1 MDIWTFLVIGFV
13 ILWDSDAKSEDDC
26 SVNVKFRR
34 CYSCMFPCVSC
45 FCISLGSVPY
55 EGRTLSPSVLE
66 LGSVWHEQLK
76 GRQKSSTG
84 HLCLAVLLV

>member
-26 SVNVKFRR
+26 SVNVKFTR
-34 CYSCMFPCVSC
+34 CYSCMFTCVSC
-45 FCISLGSVPY
+45 FCISVGSVPY

-66 LGSVWHEQLK
+66 LGSAWHEQLK
-76 GRQKSSTG
+76 GRQKSSTR

>member
-1 MDIWTFLVIGFV
+1 MDIGTFLFTEFV
-13 ILWDSDAKSEDDC
+13 ILWDSDAKPEDDC

-34 CYSCMFPCVSC
+34 CYSCMFTCALC
-45 FCISLGSVPY
+45 FYISLGSVLY

-66 LGSVWHEQLK
+66 LGGAWHEQSK